1 MKLIDE
7 KIVDNACNYFQLESK
22 NPLPIKED
30 TQVIEEGIK
39 YFKISPRL
47 YKLALKLEKKSLK
60 VKDSQEQYQ
69 EIDRLVKK
77 INALANNFETLEDKY
92 YLGDKTQKAVAK
104 NSYKQLLVQYND
116 IIKMM
121 RKSEIIDALKQTGSL
136 AFTVAGMALPYIAM
150 SHFFPDLLSVNAIN
164 QNSNTMDKAF
174 LYCKRAG
181 AFTLCGLP
189 LKITRAGIN
198 ALTDDTEA
206 KILARTDKILR
217 DSNIDTKEYNDDEL
231 HQLS

>member
-7 KIVDNACNYFQLESK
+7 KIVDNALNCLGEEKKY
-22 NPLPIKED
+22 PLQIKQE
-30 TQVIEEGIK
+30 QVIEEGIK

-47 YKLALKLEKKSLK
+47 YKLALKLEKKSIK
-60 VKDSQEQYQ
+60 IKDSKEQYQ
-69 EIDRLVKK
+69 EIDKLVKK
-77 INALANNFETLEDKY
+77 INALANSFETLEDNY
-92 YLGDKTQKAVAK
+92 YLGNKAQKAVAK
-104 NSYKQLLVQYND
+104 NSYKQLIAQYSD

-121 RKSEIIDALKQTGSL
+121 KKSEVIDALKQTGGI

-150 SHFFPDLLSVNAIN
+150 NHFFPELLSINTIN
-164 QNSNTMDKAF
+164 QSPSAMDKAF

-198 ALTDDTEA
+198 ALTDDAET
-206 KILARTDKILR
+206 KILARTDRVLR
-217 DSNIDTKEYNDDEL
+217 DSNIDTKEYSDDEL

>member
-7 KIVDNACNYFQLESK
+7 KIVDNALNCLGEEKKY
-22 NPLPIKED
+22 PLQTKQE
-30 TQVIEEGIK
+30 QVIEEGIK

-47 YKLALKLEKKSLK
+47 YKLALKLEKKSIK
-60 VKDSQEQYQ
+60 IKDSKEQYQ
-69 EIDRLVKK
+69 EIDKLVKK
-77 INALANNFETLEDKY
+77 INALANSFETLEDNY
-92 YLGDKTQKAVAK
+92 YLGNKAQKAVAK
-104 NSYKQLLVQYND
+104 NSYKQLIAQYSD

-121 RKSEIIDALKQTGSL
+121 KKSEVIDALKQTGGI

-150 SHFFPDLLSVNAIN
+150 NHFFPELLSINTIN
-164 QNSNTMDKAF
+164 QSPSAMDKAF

-198 ALTDDTEA
+198 ALTDDAET
-206 KILARTDKILR
+206 KILARTDRVLR
-217 DSNIDTKEYNDDEL
+217 DSNIDTKEYSDDEL

>member
-60 VKDSQEQYQ
+60 VKDSHEQYQ

-92 YLGDKTQKAVAK
+92 YLGDKAQKAVAK

-150 SHFFPDLLSVNAIN
+150 SHFFPDLLSINAIN
-164 QNSNTMDKAF
+164 QSSNTMDKAF

-217 DSNIDTKEYNDDEL
+217 DSNIDTKEYSDDEL

>member
-60 VKDSQEQYQ
+60 VKDSHEQYQ

-92 YLGDKTQKAVAK
+92 YLGDKAQKAVAK
-104 NSYKQLLVQYND
+104 NSYKQLLAQYND

-150 SHFFPDLLSVNAIN
+150 SHFFPDLLSINAIN
-164 QNSNTMDKAF
+164 QSSNTMDKAF

-198 ALTDDTEA
+198 ALTDDAET
-206 KILARTDKILR
+206 KILARTDRVLR
-217 DSNIDTKEYNDDEL
+217 DSNIDTKEYSDDEL

>member
-60 VKDSQEQYQ
+60 VKDSHEQYQ

-92 YLGDKTQKAVAK
+92 YLGDKAQKAVAK

-217 DSNIDTKEYNDDEL
+217 DSNIDTKEYSDDEL

>member
-60 VKDSQEQYQ
+60 VKDSHEQYQ

-92 YLGDKTQKAVAK
+92 YLGDKAQKAVAK
-104 NSYKQLLVQYND
+104 NSYKQLLAQYND

-150 SHFFPDLLSVNAIN
+150 SHFFPDLLSINAIN
-164 QNSNTMDKAF
+164 QSSNTMDKAF

-217 DSNIDTKEYNDDEL
+217 DSNIDTKEYSDDEL

>member
-7 KIVDNACNYFQLESK
+7 KIVDNALNCLSEEKKCPFQTKQE
-22 NPLPIKED
+22 
-30 TQVIEEGIK
+30 QVIEEGIK

-47 YKLALKLEKKSLK
+47 YKLALKLEKKSIK
-60 VKDSQEQYQ
+60 IKDSKEQYQ
-69 EIDRLVKK
+69 EIDKLVKK
-77 INALANNFETLEDKY
+77 INALANSFEILEDNY
-92 YLGDKTQKAVAK
+92 YLGDKAQKAVAK
-104 NSYKQLLVQYND
+104 NSYKQLIAQYYD

-121 RKSEIIDALKQTGSL
+121 KKSEVIDALKQTGGI

-150 SHFFPDLLSVNAIN
+150 NHFFPELLSINTIN
-164 QNSNTMDKAF
+164 QSPSAMDKAF

-198 ALTDDTEA
+198 ALTDDAET
-206 KILARTDKILR
+206 KILARTDRVLR
-217 DSNIDTKEYNDDEL
+217 DSNIDTKEYSDDEL

>member
-60 VKDSQEQYQ
+60 VKDSHEQYQ

-92 YLGDKTQKAVAK
+92 YLGDKAQKAVAK

-164 QNSNTMDKAF
+164 QSSNTMDKAF

-217 DSNIDTKEYNDDEL
+217 DSNIDTKEYSDDEL

>member
-7 KIVDNACNYFQLESK
+7 KIVDNALSCLSEEK
-22 NPLPIKED
+22 KCPLQTKHE
-30 TQVIEEGIK
+30 QVIEEGIK

-47 YKLALKLEKKSLK
+47 YKLALKLEKKSIK
-60 VKDSQEQYQ
+60 IKDSKEQYQ
-69 EIDRLVKK
+69 EIDKLVKK
-77 INALANNFETLEDKY
+77 INALANSFETLEDNY

-104 NSYKQLLVQYND
+104 NSYKQLIAQYSD

-121 RKSEIIDALKQTGSL
+121 KKSEVIDALKQTGGI

-150 SHFFPDLLSVNAIN
+150 NHFFPELLSINTIN
-164 QNSNTMDKAF
+164 QSPSAMDKAF

-198 ALTDDTEA
+198 ALTDDAET
-206 KILARTDKILR
+206 KILARTDRVLR
-217 DSNIDTKEYNDDEL
+217 DSNIDTKEYSDDEL

>member
-7 KIVDNACNYFQLESK
+7 KIVDNALNCLGEEKKY
-22 NPLPIKED
+22 PLQTKQE
-30 TQVIEEGIK
+30 QVIEEGIK

-47 YKLALKLEKKSLK
+47 YKLALKLEKKSIK
-60 VKDSQEQYQ
+60 IKDSKEQYQ
-69 EIDRLVKK
+69 EIDKLVKK
-77 INALANNFETLEDKY
+77 INALANSFETLEDNY
-92 YLGDKTQKAVAK
+92 YLGNKTQKAVAK
-104 NSYKQLLVQYND
+104 NSYKQLIAQYSD

-121 RKSEIIDALKQTGSL
+121 KKSEVIDALKQTGGI

-150 SHFFPDLLSVNAIN
+150 NHFFPELLSINTIN
-164 QNSNTMDKAF
+164 QSPSAMDKAF

-198 ALTDDTEA
+198 ALTDDAET
-206 KILARTDKILR
+206 KILARTDRVLR
-217 DSNIDTKEYNDDEL
+217 DSNIDTKEYSDDEL

>member
-7 KIVDNACNYFQLESK
+7 KIVDNALNCLGEEK
-22 NPLPIKED
+22 KCPLQTKQE
-30 TQVIEEGIK
+30 QVIEEGIK

-47 YKLALKLEKKSLK
+47 YKLALKLEKKSVK
-60 VKDSQEQYQ
+60 IKDSKEQYQ
-69 EIDRLVKK
+69 EIDKLVKK
-77 INALANNFETLEDKY
+77 INALANSFETLEDNY
-92 YLGDKTQKAVAK
+92 YLGNKAQKAVAK
-104 NSYKQLLVQYND
+104 NSYKQLIAQYSD

-121 RKSEIIDALKQTGSL
+121 KKSEVIDALKQTGGI

-150 SHFFPDLLSVNAIN
+150 SHFFPELLSINAIN
-164 QNSNTMDKAF
+164 QSPSAMDKAF

-198 ALTDDTEA
+198 ALTDDAET
-206 KILARTDKILR
+206 KILARTDRVLR
-217 DSNIDTKEYNDDEL
+217 DSNIDTKEYSDDEL

>member
-1 MKLIDE
+1 MKTEE
-7 KIVDNACNYFQLESK
+7 KKC
-22 NPLPIKED
+22 PLQTKQE
-30 TQVIEEGIK
+30 QVIEEGIK

-47 YKLALKLEKKSLK
+47 YKLALKLEKKSIK
-60 VKDSQEQYQ
+60 IKDSKEQYQ
-69 EIDRLVKK
+69 EIDKLVKK
-77 INALANNFETLEDKY
+77 INALANSFETLEDNY
-92 YLGDKTQKAVAK
+92 YLGDKAQKAVAK
-104 NSYKQLLVQYND
+104 NSYKQLIAQYSD

-121 RKSEIIDALKQTGSL
+121 KKSEVIDALKQTGGI

-150 SHFFPDLLSVNAIN
+150 NHFFPELLSINTIN
-164 QNSNTMDKAF
+164 QSPSAMDKAF

-198 ALTDDTEA
+198 ALTDDAET
-206 KILARTDKILR
+206 KILARTDRVLR
-217 DSNIDTKEYNDDEL
+217 DSNIDTKEYSDDEL

>member
-7 KIVDNACNYFQLESK
+7 KIVDNALNCLSEEK
-22 NPLPIKED
+22 KCPLQTKQE
-30 TQVIEEGIK
+30 QVIEEGIK

-47 YKLALKLEKKSLK
+47 YKLALKLEKKSIK
-60 VKDSQEQYQ
+60 IKDSKEQYQ
-69 EIDRLVKK
+69 EIDKLVKK
-77 INALANNFETLEDKY
+77 INALAKSFETLEDNY
-92 YLGDKTQKAVAK
+92 YLGDKAQKAVAK
-104 NSYKQLLVQYND
+104 NSYKQLIAQYSD

-121 RKSEIIDALKQTGSL
+121 KKSEVIDALKQTGGI

-150 SHFFPDLLSVNAIN
+150 NHFFPELLSINTIN
-164 QNSNTMDKAF
+164 QSPSAMDKAF

-198 ALTDDTEA
+198 ALTDDAET
-206 KILARTDKILR
+206 KILARTDRVLR
-217 DSNIDTKEYNDDEL
+217 DSNIDTKEYSDDEL